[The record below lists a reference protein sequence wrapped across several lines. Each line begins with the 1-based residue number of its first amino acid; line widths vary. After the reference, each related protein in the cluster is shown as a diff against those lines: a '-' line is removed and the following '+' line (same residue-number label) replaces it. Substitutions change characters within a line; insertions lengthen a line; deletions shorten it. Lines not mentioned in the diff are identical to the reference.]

1 MKLLKTMAA
10 LCAAAALMTGGAALA
25 QEYDAQ
31 QAKRWLEQFAQ
42 ALAQLSPG
50 NDPAQTL
57 DPARPGEY
65 LQEYDFGTVQ
75 AATSGTPAAAQI
87 EEIDVSTAQVTDARG
102 VRVGMTL
109 TEALGGL
116 SVPQTEAN
124 LAVLSTQEAGVGW
137 CWAYLGE
144 GGVYGV
150 EWLTYDLT
158 EPVTEYTLTYVIDG
172 DTVSG
177 IRFKAAAS
185 TQAQAEAGLATAQ
198 EIAGRQQSEAVL
210 TASGADVFGEAD
222 LTVNGSRVIGAEA
235 YALVQ
240 ALGEPNEVQTL
251 PAGGG
256 RILLYDG
263 AAVQLGLDEATG
275 AEVVLGVT
283 ATGGGLAG
291 PRGLTVG
298 MEAQEAAR
306 RFRCDAA
313 LSASGG
319 VLYMEGEAYGEAP
332 FADMTAMQNGEA
344 AIRYVCRTAGGEDA
358 RLDVGLRGGAVSY
371 WHLYLGEEAADGE

>member
-1 MKLLKTMAA
+1 MKFRKGMAA
-10 LCAAAALMTGGAALA
+10 LCAAAMLMGGAARA

-31 QAKRWLEQFAQ
+31 QAESWMAQFAQ
-42 ALAQLSPG
+42 ALGQLSPI

-65 LQEYDFGTVQ
+65 LQEYEFGTVQ
-75 AATSGTPAAAQI
+75 TTTSGAPTAEEIAQ
-87 EEIDVSTAQVTDARG
+87 IDVSTAQVTDARG

-109 TEALGGL
+109 GEALGGL
-116 SVPQTEAN
+116 SIPQAEGS
-124 LAVLSTQEAGVGW
+124 LAVLSTQEAGIGW

-144 GGVYGV
+144 GEVYGV
-150 EWLTYDLT
+150 EWLTYDLN

-177 IRFKAAAS
+177 IRVKAAAS
-185 TQAQAEAGLATAQ
+185 TRAQAEAGLATAQ
-198 EIAGRQQSEAVL
+198 EIAGRQRREAVL
-210 TASGADVFGEAD
+210 TASGAAMFGEAD

-240 ALGEPNEVQTL
+240 ALGEPDEVQTL

-263 AAVQLGLDEATG
+263 AAVRLGLDEATG
-275 AEVVLGVT
+275 AEIVLGVT
-283 ATGGGLAG
+283 ATGSVAG

-298 MEAQEAAR
+298 MAAQEAAGL
-306 RFRCDAA
+306 FHCDTDVY
-313 LSASGG
+313 ASGG
-319 VLYMEGEAYGEAP
+319 VLYMEGEASGDPP
-332 FADMTAMQNGEA
+332 FAEMTAESGGEA
-344 AIRYVCRTAGGEDA
+344 AIRYLCRMADGDDA
-358 RLDVGLRGGAVSY
+358 RLDVGLRDGIVCY
-371 WHLYLGEEAADGE
+371 WHLYTGEEAADGE

>member
-1 MKLLKTMAA
+1 MRARKRFAA
-10 LCAAAALMTGGAALA
+10 LTAALLTALSGAALA

-31 QAKRWLEQFAQ
+31 QAKSWMAQFAQ
-42 ALAQLSPG
+42 ALLQFSPV

-65 LQEYDFGTVQ
+65 LQEYEFGTVQ
-75 AATSGTPAAAQI
+75 AATSGTPTAAQI

-109 TEALGGL
+109 SEALGGL
-116 SVPQTEAN
+116 SIPQTEGN
-124 LAVLSTQEAGVGW
+124 LAVVSTQETGVGW

-150 EWLTYDLT
+150 EWLTYDLY

-177 IRFKAAAS
+177 IRVKAAAS
-185 TQAQAEAGLATAQ
+185 TRAQAEAGLATAQ
-198 EIAGRQQSEAVL
+198 EIADRQRREAVL
-210 TASGADVFGEAD
+210 TASGAAIFGADD
-222 LTVNGSRVIGAEA
+222 LTVNGRAVIGAEA

-256 RILLYDG
+256 HSGAARAAGRHDG
-263 AAVQLGLDEATG
+263 AGGRGAFPMRRGGVCIRRGALYGRRGLRRAAVCRNERGKRRRGDDPLPLPDGKRRGRAAGRG
-275 AEVVLGVT
+275 ASRRGRRLLAFVHGR
-283 ATGGGLAG
+283 GGGG
-291 PRGLTVG
+291 R
-298 MEAQEAAR
+298 
-306 RFRCDAA
+306 
-313 LSASGG
+313 
-319 VLYMEGEAYGEAP
+319 
-332 FADMTAMQNGEA
+332 
-344 AIRYVCRTAGGEDA
+344 
-358 RLDVGLRGGAVSY
+358 
-371 WHLYLGEEAADGE
+371 

>member
-1 MKLLKTMAA
+1 MRARKRFAA
-10 LCAAAALMTGGAALA
+10 LTAAILTALSGAALA

-31 QAKRWLEQFAQ
+31 QAKSWMAQFAQ
-42 ALAQLSPG
+42 ALLQFSPI

-65 LQEYDFGTVQ
+65 LQEYEFGTVQ
-75 AATSGTPAAAQI
+75 AATSGTPTAAQI

-109 TEALGGL
+109 NEALGGL
-116 SVPQTEAN
+116 SIPQAEGN
-124 LAVLSTQEAGVGW
+124 LAVVSTQETGVGW

-144 GGVYGV
+144 DGVYGV
-150 EWLTYDLT
+150 EWLTYDLY

-177 IRFKAAAS
+177 IRVKAAAS
-185 TQAQAEAGLATAQ
+185 TRAQAEAGLATAQ
-198 EIAGRQQSEAVL
+198 EIAGRQKREAVL
-210 TASGADVFGEAD
+210 TASGAAMFGADD
-222 LTVNGSRVIGAEA
+222 LTVNGRTVIGAEA
-235 YALVQ
+235 YVLVQ

-263 AAVQLGLDEATG
+263 AAVRLGLDEATG

-283 ATGGGLAG
+283 ATGEIPG
-291 PRGLTVG
+291 PRSNSFSPTV
-298 MEAQEAAR
+298 
-306 RFRCDAA
+306 
-313 LSASGG
+313 L
-319 VLYMEGEAYGEAP
+319 
-332 FADMTAMQNGEA
+332 
-344 AIRYVCRTAGGEDA
+344 
-358 RLDVGLRGGAVSY
+358 
-371 WHLYLGEEAADGE
+371 

>member
-1 MKLLKTMAA
+1 MKFCKTMAA
-10 LCAAAALMTGGAALA
+10 LCAAVLLMGGAALA

-31 QAKRWLEQFAQ
+31 QAKSWMEQFAQ
-42 ALAQLSPG
+42 ALGQLTPI

-65 LQEYDFGTVQ
+65 LQEYEFGTVQ
-75 AATSGTPAAAQI
+75 ATTSGKPTAVQI

-109 TEALGGL
+109 DDALGGL
-116 SVPQTEAN
+116 SIPQTEAN
-124 LAVLSTQEAGVGW
+124 LAVLSTQDTGIGW

-177 IRFKAAAS
+177 IRVKAADS
-185 TQAQAEAGLATAQ
+185 TRAQAEAGLATAQ
-198 EIAGRQQSEAVL
+198 EIAGRQQSAAVL
-210 TASGADVFGEAD
+210 TASSAAVFSEAD
-222 LTVNGSRVIGAEA
+222 LTVNGSRVLGAEA
-235 YALVQ
+235 YDLIQ

-263 AAVQLGLDEATG
+263 AAVQLGLNEATG
-275 AEVVLGVT
+275 AEVVFGVT
-283 ATGGGLAG
+283 AAGGSLTGPRNLAVGLAA
-291 PRGLTVG
+291 
-298 MEAQEAAR
+298 EDAAG
-306 RFRCDAA
+306 RFRCDADVY
-313 LSASGG
+313 ASGG
-319 VLYMEGEAYGEAP
+319 VLYMEGEAYGEPP
-332 FADMTAMQNGEA
+332 FAEMTAMQNGEA
-344 AIRYVCRTAGGEDA
+344 TIRYVCRMADGEDA
-358 RLDVGLRGGAVSY
+358 RLDVGIQNERVSY
-371 WHLYLGEEAADGE
+371 WHLYIGEEAADGE

>member
-1 MKLLKTMAA
+1 MKFLKTIAA
-10 LCAAAALMTGGAALA
+10 FCAAVMLTGSAALA

-31 QAKRWLEQFAQ
+31 QAKSWMEQFAQ
-42 ALAQLSPG
+42 ALDRLAPI

-65 LQEYDFGTVQ
+65 LQEYEFGTVQ
-75 AATSGTPAAAQI
+75 ATTSDRPTAAQI

-102 VRVGMTL
+102 VRVGMSL
-109 TEALGGL
+109 GEALGGL
-116 SVPQTEAN
+116 SIPQTEAN

-144 GGVYGV
+144 GEVYGV

-177 IRFKAAAS
+177 IRVKAAAS

-198 EIAGRQQSEAVL
+198 EIAGRQQSAAVL
-210 TASGADVFGEAD
+210 AASSASIFGEED
-222 LTVNGSRVIGAEA
+222 LTVNGSRVLGAEA

-263 AAVQLGLDEATG
+263 AAVQLELNEATG
-275 AEVVLGVT
+275 AEVVRGVT
-283 ATGGGLAG
+283 ATGGGLTG

-298 MEAQEAAR
+298 MTAAESAG
-306 RFRCDAA
+306 RFHCDADVY
-313 LSASGG
+313 ASGG
-319 VLYMEGEAYGEAP
+319 VLYMEGKAYGEPP
-332 FADMTAMQNGEA
+332 FADMTATQNGEA
-344 AIRYVCRTAGGEDA
+344 TIRYVCRMADGEDA
-358 RLDVGLRGGAVSY
+358 RLDVGIQNEQVSY
-371 WHLYLGEEAADGE
+371 WHLYIGEEAADGE

>member
-1 MKLLKTMAA
+1 MKFCKTMAA
-10 LCAAAALMTGGAALA
+10 VCAAAMLMANAALA

-31 QAKRWLEQFAQ
+31 QARSWMAQFAQ
-42 ALAQLSPG
+42 ALGQLSPV

-65 LQEYDFGTVQ
+65 LQEYEFGTVQ
-75 AATSGTPAAAQI
+75 AATTAAPTAEQI

-102 VRVGMTL
+102 VRVGMSL
-109 TEALGGL
+109 DEALGGL
-116 SVPQTEAN
+116 SIPQAEGN
-124 LAVLSTQEAGVGW
+124 LAVLSTQEAGIGW

-144 GGVYGV
+144 GEVYGV

-177 IRFKAAAS
+177 IRVKAAAS

-198 EIAGRQQSEAVL
+198 EIAGRQQREAVL
-210 TASGADVFGEAD
+210 TASSAAMFGEDD
-222 LTVNGSRVIGAEA
+222 LTVNGGRAIGAEA

-275 AEVVLGVT
+275 AEIVLGVT
-283 ATGGGLAG
+283 ATGAVAG

-298 MEAQEAAR
+298 MTAQEAAG
-306 RFRCDAA
+306 RFRCDAD
-313 LSASGG
+313 LYASWRG
-319 VLYMEGEAYGEAP
+319 LRR
-332 FADMTAMQNGEA
+332 TA
-344 AIRYVCRTAGGEDA
+344 VCRNDRGERRRSGDSLCLPDGGRRGCAAGRGHSRRSRQLLA
-358 RLDVGLRGGAVSY
+358 CVYRRGG
-371 WHLYLGEEAADGE
+371 GGR